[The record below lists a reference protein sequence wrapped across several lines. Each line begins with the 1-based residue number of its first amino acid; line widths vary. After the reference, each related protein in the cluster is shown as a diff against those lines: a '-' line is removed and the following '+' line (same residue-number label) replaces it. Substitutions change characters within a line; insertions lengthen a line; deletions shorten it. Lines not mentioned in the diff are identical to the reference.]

1 MLKLIELLRKSA
13 SKLPKTTSE
22 KPLKRLLNWPFK
34 PARLWQQGIETWQPS
49 SGHLVPDALTFTLR
63 QSCIHFFLPI
73 LFIYIVGS
81 TVALLFFFFFFHLR
95 LSAAGFQFLQ
105 LFSVCGLGVF
115 SLCLC
120 KVPSSALHKQTAV
133 VK

>member
-81 TVALLFFFFFFHLR
+81 TVALLFLFFLFSPSAQCR
-95 LSAAGFQFLQ
+95 RVSISAAVLS
-105 LFSVCGLGVF
+105 LWPRHLLSVFVQGSFKCPAQTNCCG
-115 SLCLC
+115 
-120 KVPSSALHKQTAV
+120 
-133 VK
+133 